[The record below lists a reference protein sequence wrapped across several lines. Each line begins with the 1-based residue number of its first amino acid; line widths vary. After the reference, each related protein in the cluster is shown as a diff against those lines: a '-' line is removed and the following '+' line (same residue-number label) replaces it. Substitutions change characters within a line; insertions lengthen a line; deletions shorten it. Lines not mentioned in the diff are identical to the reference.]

1 MSIILHHES
10 ASSKMKELLIKE
22 LIQGKEYAT
31 QLKFMLNNHVDSD
44 GSVSVK
50 ELVSNVLRTFSQT
63 ISVMNSSEACN
74 FDEVA
79 QNHLVNNNNSGED
92 GSLVAASCNDDV
104 KSEDS
109 SESKKRLLPTTKD
122 RRGSYKRRKTDET
135 RTVVTKTIGDNH
147 SWRKYGQKEIL
158 NSQFPR
164 SYFRCTRKHDQGCKA
179 TKQVQLIEENPEM
192 YQITYIGFHT
202 CKASLQTPQMV
213 AFSADTNWDS
223 FPVNPHHHSKEI
235 VVHQDS
241 PIITSE
247 RPIVKQEYPNN
258 DDNTTQISD
267 LTDNLL
273 DDQNLWSDF
282 KDFELSKPA
291 ATLSFNNVAPSDDN
305 NADNVYSCTESQNL
319 EIDFGL
325 FSDFSNDLVYFDES
339 NLL

>member
-1 MSIILHHES
+1 MSIVLHES
-10 ASSKMKELLIKE
+10 ASSKMKEILIKE

-31 QLKFMLNNHVDSD
+31 QLKFMFENHVDSN
-44 GSVSVK
+44 GSASVK
-50 ELVSNVLRTFSQT
+50 ELVCNVLRTFSQT
-63 ISVMNSSEACN
+63 ISVMTSSEACN

-79 QNHLVNNNNSGED
+79 QNHNSGED

-135 RTVVTKTIGDNH
+135 RTIVSKTIGDNH

-164 SYFRCTRKHDQGCKA
+164 SYFRCTRKHEQGCKA

-192 YQITYIGFHT
+192 YQITYIGYHT

-213 AFSADTNWDS
+213 AFSAGTNWDS
-223 FPVNPHHHSKEI
+223 FTVNPHSKE
-235 VVHQDS
+235 VLVNYDQQVP
-241 PIITSE
+241 PISSSE
-247 RPIVKQEYPNN
+247 RPVVKQEYLNN
-258 DDNTTQISD
+258 DDNTTPQRSD

-273 DDQNLWSDF
+273 DEHNLWSDF
-282 KDFELSKPA
+282 KDLELPKPS
-291 ATLSFNNVAPSDDN
+291 TLSFNNVAPSDN

-319 EIDFGL
+319 EIDFGS

-339 NLL
+339 QLL

>member
-1 MSIILHHES
+1 MSIILHES
-10 ASSKMKELLIKE
+10 SSSKMKEILIKE

-31 QLKFMLNNHVDSD
+31 QLKFMFENHVDHSN

-50 ELVSNVLRTFSQT
+50 ELVSNVLRTFSET
-63 ISVMNSSEACN
+63 ISVMTSSEACN

-79 QNHLVNNNNSGED
+79 QNHLVNNSGEE

-135 RTVVTKTIGDNH
+135 RTIVSKTIGDNH

-223 FPVNPHHHSKEI
+223 FAVNHHPHSKEI

-241 PIITSE
+241 PIISSE

-258 DDNTTQISD
+258 DDNTTPQRSD

-273 DDQNLWSDF
+273 EDNNLWSDF

-291 ATLSFNNVAPSDDN
+291 TLSFNNVAPSD

-325 FSDFSNDLVYFDES
+325 FSEFKSLKLICQFDDVE
-339 NLL
+339 